1 MEFVLA
7 GLGLVVAVLMI
18 LSARKRHRGGPPR
31 GENRRN

>member
-18 LSARKRHRGGPPR
+18 LSARKRHRDRAPR
-31 GENRRN
+31 SDKPRD